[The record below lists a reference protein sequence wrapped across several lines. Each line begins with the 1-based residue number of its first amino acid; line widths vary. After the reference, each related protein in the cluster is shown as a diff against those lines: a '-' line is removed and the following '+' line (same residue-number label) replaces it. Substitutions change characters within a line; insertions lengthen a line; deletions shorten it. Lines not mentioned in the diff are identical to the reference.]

1 MFYLVVSKKDGL
13 HKAAKNVPGVDVVSA
28 KDLCAEDLAP
38 GGDLGRLTVW
48 TRSAIEASG
57 VILMV
62 DPYSIILMPWIT
74 EKTLEARRVADFD
87 GKYRENN
94 NRIEFIVRREA
105 TKPQIRAAIE
115 KLLDVKVDKVNTKI
129 TRSGKHASI
138 RLAEGYDAEEAA
150 LKLGAF

>member
-1 MFYLVVSKKDGL
+1 
-13 HKAAKNVPGVDVVSA
+13 
-28 KDLCAEDLAP
+28 
-38 GGDLGRLTVW
+38 
-48 TRSAIEASG
+48 
-57 VILMV
+57 
-62 DPYSIILMPWIT
+62 MPWIT